1 MEMLAHSHFESMF
14 SSTALGYRRSHMCRF
29 ECNVRMCAK
38 VLLGSSVTY
47 VCVRRNYFRRILR
60 FISR

>member
-14 SSTALGYRRSHMCRF
+14 SSTALRYRRSHMCRF
-29 ECNVRMCAK
+29 ECNVRMCTE
-38 VLLGSSVTY
+38 VLLGPSVTY
-47 VCVRRNYFRRILR
+47 VCVRGNNFRRILR